1 MSRKDYHPGINKT
14 DMPRE
19 VFAILNLTFDEL
31 DDATDSPSGGG
42 STVTKQAWSKILKK
56 TRRFKRYRSSVLNKI
71 TYYYYY
77 IVTVFLQSIF

>member
-1 MSRKDYHPGINKT
+1 MSRKHYHPRINKT
-14 DMPRE
+14 DIPRE

-56 TRRFKRYRSSVLNKI
+56 N
-71 TYYYYY
+71 
-77 IVTVFLQSIF
+77 

>member
-1 MSRKDYHPGINKT
+1 MSIKHYHPRINKT
-14 DMPRE
+14 DIPRE

-71 TYYYYY
+71 TYYYY

>member
-19 VFAILNLTFDEL
+19 VFAILNLTFDEF

-42 STVTKQAWSKILKK
+42 SSVTKQAWSKILKK
-56 TRRFKRYRSSVLNKI
+56 LEDLKD
-71 TYYYYY
+71 
-77 IVTVFLQSIF
+77 TVVVF

>member
-1 MSRKDYHPGINKT
+1 MSIKHYHPRINKT
-14 DMPRE
+14 DIPRE

-56 TRRFKRYRSSVLNKI
+56 N
-71 TYYYYY
+71 
-77 IVTVFLQSIF
+77 